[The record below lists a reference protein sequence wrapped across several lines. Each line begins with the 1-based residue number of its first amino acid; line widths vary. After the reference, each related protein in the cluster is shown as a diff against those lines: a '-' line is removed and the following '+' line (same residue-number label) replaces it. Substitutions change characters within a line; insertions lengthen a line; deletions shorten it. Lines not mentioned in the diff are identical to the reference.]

1 MKKKPSVAKL
11 HKKLWPIFSQYIRLR
26 DTNNQGCVYCI
37 TCPAYKPWKEMQAG
51 HFVSRRFKAT
61 LYDEMNVH
69 PQCIMCNVFLHGNLL
84 IYRRKMDEIY
94 GADKVLELEQ
104 RSKQIK
110 KFTTFELE
118 EMIQAYTERL
128 EQLQ

>member
-1 MKKKPSVAKL
+1 
-11 HKKLWPIFSQYIRLR
+11 
-26 DTNNQGCVYCI
+26 
-37 TCPAYKPWKEMQAG
+37 MQAG

-110 KFTTFELE
+110 KFTVFDLE